1 MGKDLGK
8 TWDEWNQLGAE
19 NTVLSILSQPKAWED
34 TLNAIEEQ
42 KHISKFVQDFIHHN
56 PNGRIILTGTISSA
70 YACDIAVPFL
80 HYRKDY
86 RFVSIPSTDIVPSP

>member
-1 MGKDLGK
+1 MGKYLGK

-42 KHISKFVQDFIHHN
+42 KHISKLSLNFSCGYHDD
-56 PNGRIILTGTISSA
+56 GTYIR
-70 YACDIAVPFL
+70 V
-80 HYRKDY
+80 
-86 RFVSIPSTDIVPSP
+86 RFDWCFFRSFF